1 VAVCTYNRH
10 YSRFRG
16 ATYDKA
22 TVAPSDVV
30 GRSEQQG
37 PEPAELVVSGYLDEM
52 TAQRGFGFDQGPT
65 RALEEM
71 AR

>member
-1 VAVCTYNRH
+1 
-10 YSRFRG
+10 
-16 ATYDKA
+16 
-22 TVAPSDVV
+22 VAPSDVV

-52 TAQRGFGFDQGPT
+52 TAQRAFGFDQGPT